1 MHSTETLTKVAT
13 LIQWYWENHTREMS
27 LEALHRLQD
36 SLAIHK
42 YYVGSLLAEAEKYQM
57 VETHNRRMGVAKT
70 LLAKKMEKIFDKQVT
85 DKIAEGLA
93 TEENEQQY
101 VREIESTAEARKLE
115 ITRQDIATV
124 LEAINSRIVA
134 QRQDKAESARTS
146 NIPTVHS

>member
-1 MHSTETLTKVAT
+1 
-13 LIQWYWENHTREMS
+13 
-27 LEALHRLQD
+27 
-36 SLAIHK
+36 
-42 YYVGSLLAEAEKYQM
+42 
-57 VETHNRRMGVAKT
+57 MGVAKT